1 MILKRAP
8 FVVCMAARVYF
19 REKEWVLKIRALNVS
34 VFELP
39 ANTGRFQM
47 EEVGQGARRRWVR
60 RGAGQT
66 TEQVHVLHVKTDE
79 GIEGVCTVG
88 DARYTTMRAE
98 DLEQLRLLAVG
109 EDPLERERLYQK
121 LQAATRGMFTR
132 PGWFGAFD
140 NCLWDIVGKKTGQPV
155 HGLLGRV
162 RGHCPAYYNFGSGDK
177 ETAVAGAKKAVAEG
191 FIAVKDHFSGDADEN
206 IACFH
211 AVRDAVGDDIDV
223 LHDAAGC
230 AYSFHDAVRVGKA
243 LEYLRFGWFEEPLA
257 DRDQANLRKLC
268 DTLDIPILAPETL
281 MHDVDLSAQWLIS
294 GATDMIRANG
304 RLGATGLLKL
314 AHLAEMHHANIELN
328 GPGGLFGLVHAHLVC
343 AISNATYYEYF
354 PNGSRDARGRE
365 IGLLNP
371 PLPEKGQI
379 TPPYNPGWGAEWD
392 WDYFRKKRIGEF

>member
-1 MILKRAP
+1 MIPRFVLFVACMVGKACLLKKGRP
-8 FVVCMAARVYF
+8 
-19 REKEWVLKIRALNVS
+19 LKIRALSVS

-47 EEVGQGARRRWVR
+47 EEVGQGAHRRWVR

-66 TEQVHVLHVKTDE
+66 TEQVHVLHVKTDD

-88 DARYTTMRAE
+88 DARYTTMRTE
-98 DLEQLRLLAVG
+98 DLEQLRLLVVG
-109 EDPLERERLYQK
+109 EDPFERERLYQK

-140 NCLWDIVGKKTGQPV
+140 NCLWDIAGKATSQPV

-162 RGHCPAYYNFGSGDK
+162 RGHCPAYYNFNSADK
-177 ETAVAGAKKAVAEG
+177 ETAVVDAKKAMDLG
-191 FIAVKDHFSGDADEN
+191 FMAVKDHFRGDADEN

-211 AVRDAVGDDIDV
+211 AVRDAVGDAVDV

-230 AYSFHDAVRVGKA
+230 AYSFYDAMRVGKA

-257 DRDQANLRKLC
+257 DRDQGHLKKLC
-268 DTLDIPILAPETL
+268 EALSIPILAPETL

-304 RLGATGLLKL
+304 RLGTTGVMKL
-314 AHLAEMHHANIELN
+314 AHLAELHHAKIELN

-343 AISNATYYEYF
+343 AISNTTYYEFF
-354 PNGSRDARGRE
+354 PNGSRDTRGRE

-371 PLPEKGQI
+371 PVPENGHI

-392 WDYFRKKRIGEF
+392 WHYFKKKRVGEF

>member
-1 MILKRAP
+1 LSDLQYVWPKEL
-8 FVVCMAARVYF
+8 VCVRKGIF
-19 REKEWVLKIRALNVS
+19 LKIRALNVS

-60 RGAGQT
+60 RSAGQT

-98 DLEQLRLLAVG
+98 DLEQLRLLVVG

-140 NCLWDIVGKKTGQPV
+140 NCLWDILGKATGQPV

-162 RGHCPAYYNFGSGDK
+162 RGHCSAYYNFNSSDK
-177 ETAVAGAKKAVAEG
+177 ETAVVDAKKAVAQG
-191 FIAVKDHFSGDADEN
+191 FIAVKDHFNGDADEN

-211 AVRDAVGDDIDV
+211 AVRDAVGDDVDI

-230 AYSFHDAVRVGKA
+230 TYSFHDAVRIGKA

-257 DRDQANLRKLC
+257 DRDQVHLQKLC
-268 DTLDIPILAPETL
+268 DALAIPILAPETL
-281 MHDVDLSAQWLIS
+281 MHDVDLSAQWLIT
-294 GATDMIRANG
+294 GATDLVRANG
-304 RLGATGLLKL
+304 RLGTTGVLKL
-314 AHLAEMHHANIELN
+314 AHLAELHHTLIEFN

-343 AISNATYYEYF
+343 AISNTTYYEYF

-371 PLPEKGQI
+371 PLPENGQI

-392 WDYFRKKRIGEF
+392 WAFFKKKRVGEF